1 METIHREL
9 WKVYGSFFG
18 NVIKKNNRYRSWFK
32 DVEFEEG
39 YLWIYVIVDGR
50 MEGKK
55 KKEEEMMSQ
64 KLFYF
69 FKNPKIF

>member
-1 METIHREL
+1 MEGIRI
-9 WKVYGSFFG
+9 FFRKG
-18 NVIKKNNRYRSWFK
+18 NQKNNRYRSRFK

-39 YLWIYVIVDGR
+39 YLWIYVIVDER